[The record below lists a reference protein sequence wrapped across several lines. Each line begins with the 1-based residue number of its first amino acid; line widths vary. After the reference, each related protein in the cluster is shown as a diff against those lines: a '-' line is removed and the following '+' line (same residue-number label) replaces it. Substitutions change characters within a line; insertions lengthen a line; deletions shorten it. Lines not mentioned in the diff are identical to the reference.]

1 MRLLPITQKITTELK
16 KVESARKTVDT
27 RSSRPTGS
35 ADKSEFSAGAQRLSE
50 TKANADVAAMRI
62 ANEPEI
68 RQEKVDEVREKL
80 KNGFYDSP
88 EFMEKLVDKLMTE
101 FGVGGQS

>member
-16 KVESARKTVDT
+16 KVENTRKTSEN
-27 RSSRPTGS
+27 RGARPTKS
-35 ADKSEFSAGAQRLSE
+35 ADKSEFSAGAQRLSD

-62 ANEPEI
+62 ANEPDI

-101 FGVGGQS
+101 FGVGGQG